1 MVAAREVEI
10 LGQPGKVERGMS
22 GDARGHIFGPAKAA
36 LASTNCELCHSVIN

>member
-1 MVAAREVEI
+1 MVTAREVEI
-10 LGQPGKVERGMS
+10 LGQASKVERGMS